1 MTMRSIQKQYYH
13 ELKKQLPCSAAQK
26 KLYLAE
32 LDRSVTAFVQQHPNA
47 ALSDLY
53 TAFGDPHTIA
63 DSFLEQADAQSYQRQ
78 LSLTR
83 KIAGGVLSIVAV
95 LAIALGVIA
104 YLYADALQDYFGGYY
119 VETIE
124 TLPEDAEPLPSPLS
138 VH

>member
-13 ELKKQLPCSAAQK
+13 ELKKQMPCSAAQK

-63 DSFLEQADAQSYQRQ
+63 DSFLDQADSQSYHCQ

-83 KIAGGVLSIVAV
+83 KIAGGVLSIVAM

-104 YLYADALQDYFGGYY
+104 YLYADALQDYRGGYC
-119 VETIE
+119 VEIIE
-124 TLPEDAEPLPSPLS
+124 TLPGDAEPSPELITIS
-138 VH
+138 